1 MIKKILKTIG
11 WGLGLLAGLAALL
24 LLSVALYSGDTP
36 EGGTR
41 IAEKGR
47 AKIGGIEQGYFIRGE
62 DARNPVILFLHGGP
76 GSPELPMIEST
87 ELEKYFTVCYW
98 DQRGAGMT
106 FHPDTDP
113 ATMTTAQ
120 FVADTRQLTD
130 SLRKW
135 YDADKIYLMGH
146 SWGSYLGIKTIEKHP
161 ELYHAYIGI
170 GQVCHQLESER
181 LAYDYIVAEALK
193 AGDARTVEAFA
204 RYDKHAAD
212 FPSDAYLLN
221 VRTHAMN
228 KYGVGIKHRDISMWD
243 LAAGLLYYRGYT
255 VADKLNYLR
264 GTLFSLH
271 TMFHN
276 VLEDNLFESS
286 TRFEIPVYILQG
298 RYDYQVS
305 YQLAKAY
312 AEQIEAPQKTFFTFE
327 ASAHSPNLEEPEK
340 FVEIVRSIA
349 RNSSAARNPSA
360 SRNPSE

>member
-1 MIKKILKTIG
+1 MIKKLLKIIG
-11 WGLGLLAGLAALL
+11 WGIALSAGLIAILWV
-24 LLSVALYSGDTP
+24 SVALYSGDTP
-36 EGGTR
+36 EGNTR

-47 AKIGGIEQGYFIRGE
+47 AKIGGIDQGYFIRGE
-62 DARNPVILFLHGGP
+62 DAANPVILFLHGGP

-106 FHPDTDP
+106 FRPDTDT

-120 FVADTRQLTD
+120 FVEDTRQITD

-135 YDADKIYLMGH
+135 YDTDKIYLMGH

-181 LAYDYIVAEALK
+181 LAYDYIVAEARK
-193 AGDARTVEAFA
+193 AGDTRTVETFA
-204 RYDKHAAD
+204 RYDKHADD
-212 FPSDAYLLN
+212 FPCDAYLLN
-221 VRTHAMN
+221 VRTQALN

-255 VADKLNYLR
+255 LGDKLNYLR

-298 RYDYQVS
+298 KYDYQAS
-305 YQLAKAY
+305 YRLAQAY
-312 AEQIEAPQKTFFTFE
+312 ADSIDAPEKAFFAFE
-327 ASAHSPNLEEPEK
+327 TSAHSPNLEEPEK
-340 FVEIVRSIA
+340 FVEIVRTFASKP
-349 RNSSAARNPSA
+349 SSQVILCR
-360 SRNPSE
+360 